1 MLVGAGGV
9 GPSRADEGGN
19 RASAAVDVHDGRS
32 APDTVVPGE
41 PAHVAA
47 LLASVAE
54 VQPARPERCRV
65 LAAGVGFQTALDMA
79 SDGDTFCLAPGTY
92 GGPITIS
99 RRITLWGPRDAIVA
113 SDGQGTTV
121 RISGAGAALL
131 GFSVIGSGSRYD
143 KQDAGILV
151 AADRVRIEG
160 VMVRDA
166 VFGIT
171 VEQARAVI
179 LRGNRIVCRRQPMLG
194 LRGDALRLWEV
205 YDSTVEGNVVV
216 DGRDVVVWYSSR
228 NRIVDNIVTGS
239 RYGTH
244 FMYSHQNTLAH
255 NRYVGNVVGV
265 FLMYSRQVELRDNL
279 MAASGG
285 AAGFGLGL
293 KESSGLTVVDNVLV
307 KNTVGIYV
315 DSSPFV
321 PGMPNRFEGNV
332 IRLGETGVLFHS
344 SPHENV
350 FIGNSFRDNFQQVR
364 VDGGG
369 DALDV
374 VWRGNDFDD
383 YVGYDLDGD
392 GFGDVPYELRSLSNR
407 LIGTY
412 PSLAFLYGTPTLA
425 LVEAISFIVPLF
437 QPRTLLVDPA
447 PRMAPLTVGSVP

>member
-1 MLVGAGGV
+1 MLVGAGGSV
-9 GPSRADEGGN
+9 ASRADEGGHPV
-19 RASAAVDVHDGRS
+19 AAVVDLHDAESTTASGAPEAAARVPALLPS
-32 APDTVVPGE
+32 APEVRPPRPEHCRAVGPGAGLQAALDTV
-41 PAHVAA
+41 
-47 LLASVAE
+47 
-54 VQPARPERCRV
+54 
-65 LAAGVGFQTALDMA
+65 
-79 SDGDTFCLAPGTY
+79 SDGDTLCLAPGTY
-92 GGPITIS
+92 AGPITIARS
-99 RRITLWGPRDAIVA
+99 VTLWGPRDAVVE

-121 RISGAGAALL
+121 RVSGSGAALL
-131 GFSVIGSGSRYD
+131 GISVAGSGSRYD
-143 KQDAGILV
+143 KQDAGILI
-151 AADRVRIEG
+151 AADRVRVEG
-160 VMVRDA
+160 VTVRDA

-171 VEQARAVI
+171 VEQAHAVVV
-179 LRGNRIVCRRQPMLG
+179 RSNRIICRRQPMLG

-205 YDSTVEGNVVV
+205 YDSTVEGNTVV

-228 NRIVDNIVTGS
+228 NRIVDNLVTGS

-244 FMYSHQNTLAH
+244 FMYSHQNVVAG

-293 KESSGLTVVDNVLV
+293 KESSGLTVQGNVLV
-307 KNTVGIYV
+307 KNTIGIYV

-321 PGMPNRFEGNV
+321 PGMPNRFEGNIV
-332 IRLGETGVLFHS
+332 RLGETAVLFHS

-350 FIGNSFRDNFQQVR
+350 FTGNSFRDNFQQVR

-392 GFGDVPYELRSLSNR
+392 GLGDVPYELRSLSNR
-407 LIGTY
+407 LVGTY
-412 PSLAFLYGTPTLA
+412 PPLAFLYGTPALA

-447 PRMAPLTVGSVP
+447 PRMAPLTIGSVP

>member
-1 MLVGAGGV
+1 V
-9 GPSRADEGGN
+9 
-19 RASAAVDVHDGRS
+19 AA
-32 APDTVVPGE
+32 P
-41 PAHVAA
+41 AA
-47 LLASVAE
+47 LLASVPD
-54 VQPARPERCRV
+54 VHPPRPERCRTV
-65 LAAGVGFQTALDMA
+65 TAEASLQSTLDVA
-79 SDGDTFCLAPGTY
+79 SDGDALCLAAGTY
-92 GGPITIS
+92 GGPITVA
-99 RRITLWGPRDAIVA
+99 RGITLWGPRDAVVQ

-121 RISGAGAALL
+121 RITGAGAALL
-131 GFSVIGSGSRYD
+131 GLSVAGSGSRYD

-171 VEQARAVI
+171 VEQAHVVA

-216 DGRDVVVWYSSR
+216 EGRDVVVWYSSR
-228 NRIVDNIVTGS
+228 NHIVDNIVTGS

-244 FMYSHQNTLAH
+244 FMYSHQNTLLH

-265 FLMYSRQVELRDNL
+265 FLMYSRQVELRDNV

-293 KESSGLTVVDNVLV
+293 KESSGLTVDNNVLV

-321 PGMPNRFEGNV
+321 PGMPNRFEGNI

-344 SPHENV
+344 SPHENIFV
-350 FIGNSFRDNFQQVR
+350 GNSFRDNLQQVR

-369 DALDV
+369 DALDA